1 MTCQSLSKL
10 ASSGCE
16 TCQLQTRTQRTK
28 HSSCSTRCNA
38 APRKTLVVRKPQQLI
53 QHSLL
58 SRRTVLCRVSTE
70 QEGTTGQEK
79 GAELQNDDSDSARKQ
94 READQLRAAEKFMV
108 VGTGE
113 AECTSCGFIYDPRKG
128 DPEYP
133 VGPGTQF
140 SNLPGDWQCP
150 ICGAGKRSFQNKAKT
165 LAGFEQNMQYGF
177 GTNTMTSGQ
186 KSLLIYGS
194 LIAFFGLFLFGYL
207 LQ

>member
-1 MTCQSLSKL
+1 M
-10 ASSGCE
+10 
-16 TCQLQTRTQRTK
+16 
-28 HSSCSTRCNA
+28 
-38 APRKTLVVRKPQQLI
+38 
-53 QHSLL
+53 
-58 SRRTVLCRVSTE
+58 
-70 QEGTTGQEK
+70 
-79 GAELQNDDSDSARKQ
+79 ARKQ

-140 SNLPGDWQCP
+140 TVRSALACPVRSPAMQLLTLDPAEAYALQPLARQAVFLFMGCGFMRSTGALQNLPGDWQCP
-150 ICGAGKRSFQNKAKT
+150 ICGAGKRSFQSKAKT

-186 KSLLIYGS
+186 KSALIYGS
-194 LIAFFGLFLFGYL
+194 LIVFFALFLFGYL